1 LGDVDKYIFQT
12 LTNFFINYS
21 ILIGLRKCMVETN
34 YLLLQIFL
42 QLYNALH
49 KHVFFNAIIPFA
61 LLYNIKPFLAC
72 VLAFD
77 IKIGLA

>member
-1 LGDVDKYIFQT
+1 
-12 LTNFFINYS
+12 
-21 ILIGLRKCMVETN
+21 MVETN